1 MTLYLIYYN
10 YDLVSCN
17 IEILLHKY
25 LFYSSLRQKQASM
38 QTSLGYRS
46 TRSQCPIQNC
56 TSRLCASVFVYVR
69 VCLWI
74 YWLFNQQASVITCGE
89 VADDRWHK
97 EVSSGIERK
106 WECEKER
113 MFLTAVRL
121 TLTLTP
127 RHAFAHRVIC
137 RAADKWIDRV
147 LSRVKG
153 LSSSTKS
160 QLWPYS
166 LLVLLTES
174 WRCILSRYVSFFSQ
188 AEQQDKWSEI
198 SWNVSCEILN
208 RISALNNFL
217 HIACRCFAYQLGCC
231 CFLFTHMKFISEG
244 LYQGHRASP

>member
-1 MTLYLIYYN
+1 MAY
-10 YDLVSCN
+10 
-17 IEILLHKY
+17 
-25 LFYSSLRQKQASM
+25 
-38 QTSLGYRS
+38 
-46 TRSQCPIQNC
+46 
-56 TSRLCASVFVYVR
+56 
-69 VCLWI
+69 
-74 YWLFNQQASVITCGE
+74 
-89 VADDRWHK
+89 DRWHK

-127 RHAFAHRVIC
+127 HHAFAHRVIC